1 MANVKLENVYKI
13 YPNGAKA
20 VKDFSLDIQN
30 EEFVVFVGPSGCG
43 KSTTLRM
50 IAGLEDITAGK
61 IYIDNVLVNDLEP
74 KDRDISMVFQNY
86 ALYPNMTVFE
96 NMAYGLRCHH
106 VKEDEIKE
114 TINTTA
120 EILGITDYLNRKPK
134 ELSGGQRQ
142 RVALGRAIVRKPKV
156 FLLDE
161 PLSNLDAKLH
171 VQMRS
176 EISKL
181 HKKLKTTFIYV
192 THDQTEAM
200 TMGSKI
206 VVMKDGIIQQVDIP
220 LNLYNHPVNTFVAT
234 FLGSPQMNL
243 LEGKIIKRK
252 DEFYFVSGD
261 LEVLI
266 NESMLLQ
273 MKNYK
278 EDMDVYLG
286 IRPSDISLS
295 NEGYKTKVELIEQL
309 GNETILYIN
318 LPGKEDMS
326 IVSSTEKNLR
336 IINGDEINLNFDLN
350 HIHLFDKETG
360 LSLVQTNVVNEID
373 GVLYDAFGRTCLND
387 LVINDERK
395 SHFIKDDLKN
405 ITIKISSDDISF
417 NPIDD
422 SISEEVK
429 IKKIV
434 KYLSYDVVFATLN
447 NDKPIVIKTTKN
459 DLKEG
464 KFVKVYIPF
473 EKAEYYKDNE
483 KVYSKL
489 LSKDTKCLDVNY
501 KKTRSSIILTLPKGI
516 KSKEKQ
522 YLVEKRE
529 EINDVLI
536 LKLLGNKSKDTLFV
550 KLGLV
555 YLFEGQFV
563 FIK

>member
-1 MANVKLENVYKI
+1 M
-13 YPNGAKA
+13 
-20 VKDFSLDIQN
+20 
-30 EEFVVFVGPSGCG
+30 
-43 KSTTLRM
+43 
-50 IAGLEDITAGK
+50 
-61 IYIDNVLVNDLEP
+61 
-74 KDRDISMVFQNY
+74 
-86 ALYPNMTVFE
+86 
-96 NMAYGLRCHH
+96 
-106 VKEDEIKE
+106 
-114 TINTTA
+114 
-120 EILGITDYLNRKPK
+120 
-134 ELSGGQRQ
+134 
-142 RVALGRAIVRKPKV
+142 
-156 FLLDE
+156 
-161 PLSNLDAKLH
+161 DAKLRT
-171 VQMRS
+171 QMRV
-176 EISKL
+176 EIIRL
-181 HKKLKTTFIYV
+181 YEKLKTTFIYV

-206 VVMKDGIIQQVDIP
+206 VVMKDGIIQQVDTP

-309 GNETILYIN
+309 GNETILYVN

-360 LSLVQTNVVNEID
+360 LSLVQTNVINEID
-373 GVLYDAFGRTCLND
+373 GVLYDAFGKICLND

-464 KFVKVYIPF
+464 ELVKVYIPF

-483 KVYSKL
+483 KVYI
-489 LSKDTKCLDVNY
+489 DF
-501 KKTRSSIILTLPKGI
+501 P
-516 KSKEKQ
+516 
-522 YLVEKRE
+522 
-529 EINDVLI
+529 
-536 LKLLGNKSKDTLFV
+536 
-550 KLGLV
+550 
-555 YLFEGQFV
+555 
-563 FIK
+563 